1 MRHIFIEQMKTAIR
15 NIRKVSDRRPD
26 VKAISQ
32 HVSKNLA
39 SNLNENGSVSY
50 VDSIVDKNI
59 IVSNPTPKGDSYFIV
74 ADSKTQQG
82 DEVSNG
88 DQHGLF
94 QQTPLHIDCNT
105 PEKAVLSNS

>member
-1 MRHIFIEQMKTAIR
+1 MVDKRFKIIPKGEKFKW
-15 NIRKVSDRRPD
+15 
-26 VKAISQ
+26 
-32 HVSKNLA
+32 NLP
-39 SNLNENGSVSY
+39 SSMTNYVNLHFQNSVSY